1 MMKTVPLAEAKAKL
15 SGLVDEVTRRDE
27 RVTITKHGKPA
38 AVLLS
43 HRDMEGLEATLEI
56 MGDPDFYAQILRGEE
71 QLKKGKYRVYEDLDE
86 LLGEEGP
93 VRRAKASPRRR
104 GRGPG
109 RAPAPP
115 AHSKAKGR
123 RSPRRAAKR
132 PVSR

>member
-1 MMKTVPLAEAKAKL
+1 MMKTVPLAKAKV

-86 LLGEEGP
+86 LFGEEGP
-93 VRRAKASPRRR
+93 VRDRKS
-104 GRGPG
+104 
-109 RAPAPP
+109 
-115 AHSKAKGR
+115 
-123 RSPRRAAKR
+123 
-132 PVSR
+132 VV